1 MTNEKNERKKVSQ
14 CEIIKY
20 DYLLDNFKINIQSFY
35 IDKVKTIIEKDSIT
49 IEFGLNQ
56 FISGI
61 IDDNYMIVNKINL
74 IGENSGSLLYNY
86 LIKVFEDSI
95 GKLELNLSWDK
106 SNIKMIINQGN
117 IEEYEF

>member
-1 MTNEKNERKKVSQ
+1 MTNEKNEKKKVSQ

-35 IDKVKTIIEKDSIT
+35 IDKVKTIIEKDNIT

-61 IDDNYMIVNKINL
+61 IDDNYMIVDKINL

-86 LIKVFEDSI
+86 LIKVFEDSV

-106 SNIKMIINQGN
+106 TNIKMIINQGN